1 VLLRAEYH
9 LSQLL
14 ALHLIK
20 LLGHTTIQHREAACR
35 QLLGLRSSIRHIS
48 HDISSHR
55 GTTELSTA
63 SAGHHLLL
71 HEHAVSPIHLLLW
84 VHASTVGL
92 LLHLL
97 VVGILLLAL
106 VLQHVVLLLELIW
119 PLSVLRGGLGLSLLV
134 GALRL
139 PLPVLDLVRLRPL
152 IIALVILV
160 IDH

>member
-1 VLLRAEYH
+1 MR
-9 LSQLL
+9 
-14 ALHLIK
+14 
-20 LLGHTTIQHREAACR
+20 T
-35 QLLGLRSSIRHIS
+35 SIHHIG
-48 HDISSHR
+48 HDISPHR

-63 SAGHHLLL
+63 GAGHHLLL
-71 HEHAVSPIHLLLW
+71 HEHAIPPIHLLLR

-97 VVGILLLAL
+97 VVGVLLLAL
-106 VLQHVVLLLELIW
+106 VLQHIVLLLDIIRRL
-119 PLSVLRGGLGLSLLV
+119 PVLCGGLGLSLLV